1 MTELPNGPPSE
12 ALHEETRRHFS
23 EKEFVDLTFAI
34 ATINALNRVGVGF
47 QGSPQPWK

>member
-1 MTELPNGPPSE
+1 MTGLPTGHPSE
-12 ALHEETRRHFS
+12 AQHDETRRHFS

-47 QGSPQPWK
+47 QGQPQARD